1 MKVFKHKVVSGESIE
16 SIAKKYSKSAEDLL
30 KFHNQRCGITLQI
43 IGNYLPLHLEY
54 IFVEIKP
61 IKINQVSSIHLDAE
75 ESAQVARYRCEQ
87 TVVMKLSGIIHSHA
101 DTKREFEVKKYLKD
115 GIQYVSIKMVE
126 NIVEAYQKQ
135 LELAINLVS
144 EIDKIKCD
152 VTISLNGDG
161 KIGEIVNFEQIR
173 KKWNQKKKIL
183 EGDFS
188 FMRDKKAHKDI
199 LDFLELNDQQFS
211 SQQNIINDLNT
222 KLFFDVFFDKYLTDD
237 DYLDGYSKTYHSQL
251 FDGYG
256 VNLNFTQD
264 ILAEDPDRVE
274 LRKVSKIDKSRIDNV
289 FLNEQYEAKFRP
301 IVKYQFSEYNFSVR
315 EHCTI
320 NTTDRWIDKSDI
332 TIIEEVKNNVQVL
345 IDYKLRKIE

>member
-1 MKVFKHKVVSGESIE
+1 MEKKRYKITEGDTLKSISEKQNISIE
-16 SIAKKYSKSAEDLL
+16 ELIN
-30 KFHNQRCGITLQI
+30 FHNSCSTFTQSITSD
-43 IGNYLPLHLEY
+43 YLPLHLEY

-101 DTKREFEVKKYLKD
+101 DTKREFEVKKYRKD
-115 GIQYVSIKMVE
+115 GVQYVKIKMIE

-135 LELAINLVS
+135 LELAIKTVS
-144 EIDKIKCD
+144 EIDMIKCD
-152 VTISLNGDG
+152 VTVSLKGNG

-183 EGDFS
+183 ERDFS